1 MGSMQNREVSPTGL
15 DPDISKNEDSST
27 HLFFLVNSNM
37 YIKSG
42 TVGLEVHLRS
52 TGNASHA

>member
-15 DPDISKNEDSST
+15 DPDISKMKIVA
-27 HLFFLVNSNM
+27 HIYFFLVNSNM